1 MKHLCIL
8 ATWIFKIW
16 YILCIGAIQVYADGI
31 TLKSSKDTSH
41 WSLNVHTFP
50 YNNQLLQMV
59 QFLSDKKFGNSIT
72 VNLMYRNKQVFLH
85 DCMLIV
91 FPVKKNSEAWL
102 SLYHLSTSTNKHI
115 AYPPPNTRPLAI
127 DVNDLNV
134 YISILLI
141 ILNQLFLWF
150 ISETWVTTNLKWLVK
165 RPLQDPQC
173 YGICKYFLL

>member
-91 FPVKKNSEAWL
+91 FPVKKKLRSRFNPL
-102 SLYHLSTSTNKHI
+102 PPITFHKQPQRN
-115 AYPPPNTRPLAI
+115 PPPPPQHQTLGYWCQWFECKHLNFNHNIKSSVFVICFRDLSYNKLKVIGKKTLAGST
-127 DVNDLNV
+127 VLR
-134 YISILLI
+134 
-141 ILNQLFLWF
+141 
-150 ISETWVTTNLKWLVK
+150 NL
-165 RPLQDPQC
+165 
-173 YGICKYFLL
+173 

>member
-91 FPVKKNSEAWL
+91 FPVKKKSEAWL
-102 SLYHLSTSTNKHI
+102 SLYHLSTFTNKHI
-115 AYPPPNTRPLAI
+115 AYLPPPPQHQTLGYWCQWFECKCLDFTHNIKSSVFVICFRDLSYNKLKVIGKKTLAGST
-127 DVNDLNV
+127 VLR
-134 YISILLI
+134 
-141 ILNQLFLWF
+141 
-150 ISETWVTTNLKWLVK
+150 NL
-165 RPLQDPQC
+165 
-173 YGICKYFLL
+173 